1 MDDKLLMIWFVVSFA
16 FSEPDQTRPG
26 YPFLGSWIGSHP
38 HRFVRTVRC
47 VVDRDAMERGDLFPG
62 MISRE
67 IDVPYVKIDIP
78 MTAVFLRSWG
88 CRLFS
93 RGVGWRGGAGI
104 FRFPPKL
111 TVSHFQMEVED
122 FFSHTSEVGVPT
134 YLFQDFTRKGRGYL
148 PISV

>member
-47 VVDRDAMERGDLFPG
+47 VVDRDAAERGDLFPGVISRRLISHMERGDLFPG

-78 MTAVFLRSWG
+78 MTAVLLRSWG
-88 CRLFS
+88 CRFFS
-93 RGVGWRGGAGI
+93 RGVGWRGGAGMEAVTSRKWRGPI
-104 FRFPPKL
+104 FERP
-111 TVSHFQMEVED
+111 
-122 FFSHTSEVGVPT
+122 
-134 YLFQDFTRKGRGYL
+134 YLG
-148 PISV
+148 PIARNRAEN